1 MCQSEPD
8 HFIVSLPIFARG
20 RLVRSPEIKAPSGG
34 QWSVASG
41 AINDLSSRELLRGEL
56 AVGRRE
62 LTASFQC
69 SPPCTLGPS
78 QLLSTSGG
86 LRNALCHIQSG
97 WACQFRDFVNGRRAI
112 VDVYFPGDVIGLDA
126 ILRTRR
132 SAEVLTLTSVAMEVI
147 HADALI
153 DLMASQPTAVYIAW
167 LLGQRQRRTD
177 RLLSALQCLDARGR
191 LATMVLDFY
200 TRLRRRKL
208 IIGSSYNLPLTQLQ
222 IGSYL
227 GLTVVHVNRVL
238 RSLRDERIAQ
248 MERNCVT
255 ILDLERLKSL
265 APQGSP
271 ENLAPHVDERSPIEI
286 AF

>member
-1 MCQSEPD
+1 
-8 HFIVSLPIFARG
+8 
-20 RLVRSPEIKAPSGG
+20 VRSPEIKAPSGG
-34 QWSVASG
+34 DRSIASG
-41 AINDLSSRELLRGEL
+41 GSSDLSGRELLRGEL
-56 AVGRRE
+56 AVGRRK
-62 LTASFQC
+62 LTDSFQY

-78 QLLSTSGG
+78 QLLSTSGE

-112 VDVYFPGDVIGLDA
+112 VDVYLPGDVIGLDA

-132 SAEVLTLTSVAMEVI
+132 SEEVLTLTSVTIEVI
-147 HADALI
+147 HPQDALV
-153 DLMASQPTAVYIAW
+153 DLMASQPAALYIAW
-167 LLGQRQRRTD
+167 LLGQRQQRTD
-177 RLLSALQCLDARGR
+177 RLLSAVQCLDARGR

-208 IIGSSYNLPLTQLQ
+208 ITGSSYNLPLTQLQ

-248 MERNCVT
+248 MERNCLT
-255 ILDLERLKSL
+255 ILDLERLNSL
-265 APQGSP
+265 AQQGWP
-271 ENLAPHVDERSPIEI
+271 ENSAPHVDKRSPIEI
-286 AF
+286 VLSSSEAAE